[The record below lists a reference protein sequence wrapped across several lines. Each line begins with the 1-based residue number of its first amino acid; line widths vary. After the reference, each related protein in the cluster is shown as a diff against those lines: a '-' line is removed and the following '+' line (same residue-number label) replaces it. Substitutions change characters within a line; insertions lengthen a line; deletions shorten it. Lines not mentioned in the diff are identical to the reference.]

1 MILMPSLKPK
11 PTCAA
16 RRRACLAG
24 LEKHRG
30 LTITTLIEEPDSERA
45 LWSGRAG
52 LSKSSAT
59 SPAIRSFWR
68 TIARAGERGHEHRFE
83 RSAGNTRYAI
93 GQAIHWLSWVQGYL
107 LMDQPGDRRP
117 DDILAKNIECVGPQT
132 V

>member
-45 LWSGRAG
+45 LWSGWPEQVERYLASDPELLAHYRARRR
-52 LSKSSAT
+52 A
-59 SPAIRSFWR
+59 RS
-68 TIARAGERGHEHRFE
+68 
-83 RSAGNTRYAI
+83 
-93 GQAIHWLSWVQGYL
+93 
-107 LMDQPGDRRP
+107 
-117 DDILAKNIECVGPQT
+117 
-132 V
+132 